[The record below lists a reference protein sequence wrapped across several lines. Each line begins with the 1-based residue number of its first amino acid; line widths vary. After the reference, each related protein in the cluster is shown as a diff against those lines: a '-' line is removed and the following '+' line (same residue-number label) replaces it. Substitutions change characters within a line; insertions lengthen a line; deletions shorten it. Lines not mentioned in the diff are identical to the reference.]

1 MEGGPP
7 GFTRDF
13 SCPALLR
20 YGIGPLGLCILGSH
34 HLWPDVPDPV
44 LLAFVVP
51 RFPPYNPRGQA
62 LGFGLFR
69 FRSPLLTESRL
80 LSFPPGTEMFHFPGL
95 ALAAL
100 WIQAGVPGLQPGG
113 LPHSEILGS
122 MPACGSP
129 RLFAACH
136 VLRRL
141 PAPRHPPYA
150 LSSLTRFQL
159 SWRLDKSD
167 LSRCPTSVF
176 DFQRTLSAA
185 S

>member
-1 MEGGPP
+1 MSRATQERARA
-7 GFTRDF
+7 T
-13 SCPALLR
+13 PASR
-20 YGIGPLGLCILGSH
+20 TGLSPSLAGRSS
-34 HLWPDVPDPV
+34 PV
-44 LLAFVVP
+44 LLAFMVP
-51 RFPPYNPRGQA
+51 RCPPYNPRGQA

-100 WIQAGVPGLQPGG
+100 WIQAGVLGLQPSG

-136 VLRRL
+136 VLHRL

-159 SWRLDKSD
+159 SWRLDESD
-167 LSRCPTSVF
+167 LSRCPTSIF
-176 DFQRTLSAA
+176 DCQRTLLPIPRHVAG
-185 S
+185 